1 MAKLTPDQEETRLR
15 IKGIRK
21 INRRLDGKGGLS
33 SSDYDSEAR
42 EEAAAANRSARDAAR
57 AAAREARE
65 RKRQGQR
72 RAAGVGKLQ
81 DEFTVPDADDLS
93 TPVDVK
99 RDPQGNIDTSGLSDD
114 QIVNLGGG
122 KYARFDKEIGEM
134 TPVEFNRK
142 SNKFEFQEPDP
153 TVTAGQ
159 ETLAKSLPG
168 LITTARSFATRAGDS
183 DLLGEVQQLQRDLD
197 AINKDTSLD
206 EEART
211 SAIAQLQERGRTMQE
226 KVSTLQVEAAQAS
239 ATQRAQEATATL
251 QRNLETTEMKY
262 EEELAKLL
270 GEQAARTKTEAAA
283 RKQERDEQPTKL
295 QAEYAAHSQGQRDL
309 IEKFQELFQS
319 NGGNAV
325 AAYQQMGLKA
335 VPTVPTYEEFVRA
348 RMVELGASQQG
359 AEIIAPLVLQTE
371 RDELRMRVL
380 SEQLSP
386 AREQAF
392 IKAMVGSTTVGPDG
406 QPRQMTRQ
414 DAVNLYEEATAP
426 LRMENMG
433 IRVRHE
439 RTLQQIETLRS
450 DYTIVN
456 PGSATP
462 ITRAGLRALN
472 ADRTAAGKNPL
483 SITEVQQLDR
493 DYFGRARSPRTL
505 ATGGGTRRAVIGE
518 QLPTIAKMLEQAD
531 GNVDEVRNS
540 KRFGDIVGTYMRKT
554 PEDLLALFPRGHKDR
569 PRVEY
574 IVGQALDRG
583 FDSIYRLPVGGFE
596 GMERYL
602 RDRLLELGAQQQR
615 VLSGEVMQREQ
626 QLAEKAES
634 EEPGQTLVDRV
645 FRGGL
650 MGYRDDLQTGR
661 RSEEREAARKR
672 SEEAVQRQNR

>member
-1 MAKLTPDQEETRLR
+1 
-15 IKGIRK
+15 
-21 INRRLDGKGGLS
+21 
-33 SSDYDSEAR
+33 
-42 EEAAAANRSARDAAR
+42 
-57 AAAREARE
+57 
-65 RKRQGQR
+65 
-72 RAAGVGKLQ
+72 
-81 DEFTVPDADDLS
+81 
-93 TPVDVK
+93 
-99 RDPQGNIDTSGLSDD
+99 
-114 QIVNLGGG
+114 
-122 KYARFDKEIGEM
+122 M

-142 SNKFEFQEPDP
+142 SNRFEFQDPDKF
-153 TVTAGQ
+153 TAGQ
-159 ETLAKSLPG
+159 ETLAKSLPS

-206 EEART
+206 EEARR
-211 SAIAQLQERGRTMQE
+211 SAILQLQERGRTMQE

-239 ATQRAQEATATL
+239 AAQRAQEATATL
-251 QRNLETTEMKY
+251 QRDIEATEMKY
-262 EEELAKLL
+262 EEELANLL
-270 GEQAARTKTEAAA
+270 GEQATRTKTDSAQ
-283 RKQERDEQPTKL
+283 RQQQIDEQPTKL
-295 QAEYAAHSQGQRDL
+295 QGEYASHSQGQRDL

-348 RMVELGASQQG
+348 RMVELGASQRG
-359 AEIIAPLVLQTE
+359 SEMIAPLVLQTE

-392 IKAMVGSTTVGPDG
+392 VKAMIGSTTVGPDG

-414 DAVNLYEEATAP
+414 DAVNLYEEKTAP

-439 RTLQQIETLRS
+439 QTLQQIETLRS
-450 DYTIVN
+450 DYTVIN
-456 PGSATP
+456 PGSGTP

-493 DYFGRARSPRTL
+493 GYFGRARSSRTL
-505 ATGGGTRRAVIGE
+505 ATGGDTKRAVIGE

-531 GNVDEVRNS
+531 GKVDEVKTS
-540 KRFGDIVGTYMRKT
+540 KRFGDIVGNYMKKA

-574 IVGQALDRG
+574 IVGQALDGG
-583 FDSIYRLPVGGFE
+583 FDSIYRLPLGGIE

-626 QLAEKAES
+626 QLAEKTES

-661 RSEEREAARKR
+661 RSKEREAARKR
-672 SEEAVQRQNR
+672 SEDAVQRQNR